1 MNLALYIV
9 FAVIV
14 VLSIWAGY
22 KHGLILSV
30 AHLAAIVASLYLAAL
45 LSGAFSNEIV
55 SGMRP
60 FAEGYLDHQV
70 ATAVMP
76 QFDDLAG
83 GENLSIADTLEQKPE
98 TAVQFCAATYRAAG
112 IGDKPAMQ
120 MAREAQAYATEQH
133 TTVSEGLVQIF
144 CEKLAFVAGTA
155 LAFILILVLLL
166 AVGNLP
172 NLTFRLPEH
181 EQIQAVEVLDP
192 QRLLRRPEQALP
204 DVGPGLQFRHLADL
218 QGLEI
223 HDAGPGTK
231 NGVQG
236 PGPQFFPQ
244 GLEGAALEGELRL
257 GVLAGDLGPEGGER
271 IAQIPAHAH
280 AHPQLAGLL

>member
-1 MNLALYIV
+1 MNVALYIV
-9 FAVIV
+9 FALIV
-14 VLSIWAGY
+14 VLSIWSGY

-70 ATAVMP
+70 ATEVMP
-76 QFDDLAG
+76 KLNLG
-83 GENLSIADTLEQKPE
+83 GDNLSVADALEAKPD
-98 TAVQFCAATYRAAG
+98 TAYSFCYETYRAAG
-112 IGDKPAMQ
+112 IAEKPAKQ
-120 MAREAQAYATEQH
+120 MAREAQTYAAAQH
-133 TTVSEGLVQIF
+133 TTVSDGLVHIF

-181 EQIQAVEVLDP
+181 ERLD
-192 QRLLRRPEQALP
+192 
-204 DVGPGLQFRHLADL
+204 DVGGALVGLANGVAYCILLCWVLQFAGILIGRDT
-218 QGLEI
+218 LEHNI
-223 HDAGPGTK
+223 VANILLKINILTI
-231 NGVQG
+231 GVG
-236 PGPQFFPQ
+236 
-244 GLEGAALEGELRL
+244 
-257 GVLAGDLGPEGGER
+257 
-271 IAQIPAHAH
+271 I
-280 AHPQLAGLL
+280 

>member
-70 ATAVMP
+70 ATEVMP

-112 IGDKPAMQ
+112 IGEKPATQ
-120 MAREAQAYATEQH
+120 MAREAQAYAAEQH
-133 TTVSEGLVQIF
+133 TTVSDGLVQIF

-181 EQIQAVEVLDP
+181 ERLDDFGGALMGLVNGVAYCT
-192 QRLLRRPEQALP
+192 LLCW
-204 DVGPGLQFRHLADL
+204 VLQFAGILIGKDTLAQNIVAKIL
-218 QGLEI
+218 LKI
-223 HDAGPGTK
+223 NILTI
-231 NGVQG
+231 GVG
-236 PGPQFFPQ
+236 
-244 GLEGAALEGELRL
+244 
-257 GVLAGDLGPEGGER
+257 
-271 IAQIPAHAH
+271 I
-280 AHPQLAGLL
+280 

>member
-1 MNLALYIV
+1 MNVALYIV
-9 FAVIV
+9 FALIV
-14 VLSIWAGY
+14 VLSIWSGY

-70 ATAVMP
+70 ATEVMP
-76 QFDDLAG
+76 KLNLG
-83 GENLSIADTLEQKPE
+83 GDNLSVADALEAKPD
-98 TAVQFCAATYRAAG
+98 TAYSFCYETYRAAG
-112 IGDKPAMQ
+112 IAEKPAKQ
-120 MAREAQAYATEQH
+120 MAREAQTYAAAQH
-133 TTVSEGLVQIF
+133 TTVSDGLVHIF

-181 EQIQAVEVLDP
+181 ERLD
-192 QRLLRRPEQALP
+192 
-204 DVGPGLQFRHLADL
+204 DVGGALVGLANGVAYCILLCWVLQFAGILIGRDT
-218 QGLEI
+218 LEHNI
-223 HDAGPGTK
+223 VA
-231 NGVQG
+231 N
-236 PGPQFFPQ
+236 
-244 GLEGAALEGELRL
+244 
-257 GVLAGDLGPEGGER
+257 
-271 IAQIPAHAH
+271 I
-280 AHPQLAGLL
+280 LLKINILTIGIGI

>member
-9 FAVIV
+9 FGVIV
-14 VLSIWAGY
+14 LIAIWSGY

-70 ATAVMP
+70 ATEVMP
-76 QFDDLAG
+76 KLGIG
-83 GENLSIADTLEQKPE
+83 GDSNLSVADTLEQQPE
-98 TAVQFCAATYRAAG
+98 AAYEFCTATYRAAG
-112 IGDKPAMQ
+112 IAEKPAEQ
-120 MAREAQAYATEQH
+120 MAREAQSYASAQH
-133 TTVSEGLVQIF
+133 TTISDGLVQVF
-144 CEKLAFVAGTA
+144 CARLAYVAGTA

-181 EQIQAVEVLDP
+181 EKLD
-192 QRLLRRPEQALP
+192 
-204 DVGPGLQFRHLADL
+204 DVGGAFVGLLNGVAYCTLLCWLLQF
-218 QGLEI
+218 
-223 HDAGPGTK
+223 AGALIGRDTLSQNIVARILLK
-231 NGVQG
+231 INVLTIGVG
-236 PGPQFFPQ
+236 
-244 GLEGAALEGELRL
+244 
-257 GVLAGDLGPEGGER
+257 
-271 IAQIPAHAH
+271 I
-280 AHPQLAGLL
+280 

>member
-1 MNLALYIV
+1 MNVALYIV
-9 FAVIV
+9 FALIV
-14 VLSIWAGY
+14 VLSIWSGY

-70 ATAVMP
+70 ATEVMP
-76 QFDDLAG
+76 KLNLG
-83 GENLSIADTLEQKPE
+83 GDNLSVADALEAKPD
-98 TAVQFCAATYRAAG
+98 TAYSFCYETYRAAG
-112 IGDKPAMQ
+112 IAEKPAQQ
-120 MAREAQAYATEQH
+120 MAREAQTYAAAQH
-133 TTVSEGLVQIF
+133 TTVSDGLVHIF

-181 EQIQAVEVLDP
+181 ERLD
-192 QRLLRRPEQALP
+192 
-204 DVGPGLQFRHLADL
+204 DVGGALVGLANGVAYCILLCWVLQFAGILIGRDT
-218 QGLEI
+218 LEHNI
-223 HDAGPGTK
+223 VA
-231 NGVQG
+231 N
-236 PGPQFFPQ
+236 
-244 GLEGAALEGELRL
+244 
-257 GVLAGDLGPEGGER
+257 
-271 IAQIPAHAH
+271 I
-280 AHPQLAGLL
+280 LLKINILTIGIGI

>member
-1 MNLALYIV
+1 MNLALYIA
-9 FAVIV
+9 FGVII
-14 VLSIWAGY
+14 LIAIWSGY

-70 ATAVMP
+70 ATEVMP
-76 QFDDLAG
+76 KLNLG
-83 GENLSIADTLEQKPE
+83 GDNLSVADALEAKPD
-98 TAVQFCAATYRAAG
+98 TAYSFCYETYRAAG
-112 IGDKPAMQ
+112 IAEKPAKQ
-120 MAREAQAYATEQH
+120 MAREAQTYAAAQH
-133 TTVSEGLVQIF
+133 TTVSDGLVHIF

-181 EQIQAVEVLDP
+181 ERLD
-192 QRLLRRPEQALP
+192 
-204 DVGPGLQFRHLADL
+204 DVGGALVGLANGVAYCILLCWVLQFAGILIGRDT
-218 QGLEI
+218 LEHNI
-223 HDAGPGTK
+223 VANILLKINILTI
-231 NGVQG
+231 GVG
-236 PGPQFFPQ
+236 
-244 GLEGAALEGELRL
+244 
-257 GVLAGDLGPEGGER
+257 
-271 IAQIPAHAH
+271 I
-280 AHPQLAGLL
+280 

>member
-1 MNLALYIV
+1 MNVALYIV
-9 FAVIV
+9 FALIV
-14 VLSIWAGY
+14 VLSIWSGY

-70 ATAVMP
+70 ATEVMP
-76 QFDDLAG
+76 KLNLG
-83 GENLSIADTLEQKPE
+83 GDNLSVADALEAKPD
-98 TAVQFCAATYRAAG
+98 TAYSFCYETYRAAG
-112 IGDKPAMQ
+112 IAEKPAKQ
-120 MAREAQAYATEQH
+120 MAREAQTYAAAQH
-133 TTVSEGLVQIF
+133 TTVSDGLVHIF

-181 EQIQAVEVLDP
+181 ERRRRRAGGTCQRRGLLHPAVL
-192 QRLLRRPEQALP
+192 
-204 DVGPGLQFRHLADL
+204 
-218 QGLEI
+218 
-223 HDAGPGTK
+223 
-231 NGVQG
+231 
-236 PGPQFFPQ
+236 
-244 GLEGAALEGELRL
+244 GAAVRRHPDRPRHAGAQHRSEHSPENQHPYHRYRYLTQSPKEGLS
-257 GVLAGDLGPEGGER
+257 
-271 IAQIPAHAH
+271 
-280 AHPQLAGLL
+280 

>member
-14 VLSIWAGY
+14 VVSIWSGY
-22 KHGLILSV
+22 KHGMILSV

-70 ATAVMP
+70 ASEVMP
-76 QFDDLAG
+76 KLHLG
-83 GENLSIADTLEQKPE
+83 GGDNLSVADALEARPE
-98 TAVQFCAATYRAAG
+98 TAYEFCYETYRAAG
-112 IGDKPAMQ
+112 IGEKPAKQ
-120 MAREAQAYATEQH
+120 MAREAQTYAAAQH
-133 TTVSEGLVQIF
+133 TTISDGLVHIF

-155 LAFILILVLLL
+155 LAFVLILVLLL

-181 EQIQAVEVLDP
+181 ERLD
-192 QRLLRRPEQALP
+192 
-204 DVGPGLQFRHLADL
+204 DVGGALVGLVNGVAYCILLCWVLQFA
-218 QGLEI
+218 GIIIGKTTLENNVVANI
-223 HDAGPGTK
+223 LLKINILTI
-231 NGVQG
+231 GVG
-236 PGPQFFPQ
+236 
-244 GLEGAALEGELRL
+244 
-257 GVLAGDLGPEGGER
+257 
-271 IAQIPAHAH
+271 I
-280 AHPQLAGLL
+280 

>member
-60 FAEGYLDHQV
+60 FAEGFLDHQV
-70 ATAVMP
+70 ATEVMP
-76 QFDDLAG
+76 NLGLVGDSDL
-83 GENLSIADTLEQKPE
+83 SVADTLEQQPE
-98 TAVQFCAATYRAAG
+98 AAYEFCYSTYRAAG
-112 IGDKPAMQ
+112 IAEKPAQQ
-120 MAREAQAYATEQH
+120 MAREAQSYAAAQH
-133 TTVSEGLVQIF
+133 TTVSDGLVQVF
-144 CEKLAFVAGTA
+144 CERMAYVAGTA

-181 EQIQAVEVLDP
+181 EHLDDFGGALVGLVNGLAYCM
-192 QRLLRRPEQALP
+192 LLCW
-204 DVGPGLQFRHLADL
+204 VLQFAGALIGRDT
-218 QGLEI
+218 LEDNI
-223 HDAGPGTK
+223 VSNILLKINIRTI
-231 NGVQG
+231 GVG
-236 PGPQFFPQ
+236 
-244 GLEGAALEGELRL
+244 
-257 GVLAGDLGPEGGER
+257 
-271 IAQIPAHAH
+271 I
-280 AHPQLAGLL
+280 